1 MIVLELFICR
11 TRRLRAKGGRR
22 LRRIL
27 RTGATKSPAGTLQL
41 RPTTKA
47 KTRIR
52 TPPPKAGTNPPWRS

>member
-1 MIVLELFICR
+1 MIVLELFTCR
-11 TRRLRAKGGRR
+11 TRRLRAKGG

-27 RTGATKSPAGTLQL
+27 RTGAIKSPASTLQA

-52 TPPPKAGTNPPWRS
+52 TPPPKAGTNPPWRN